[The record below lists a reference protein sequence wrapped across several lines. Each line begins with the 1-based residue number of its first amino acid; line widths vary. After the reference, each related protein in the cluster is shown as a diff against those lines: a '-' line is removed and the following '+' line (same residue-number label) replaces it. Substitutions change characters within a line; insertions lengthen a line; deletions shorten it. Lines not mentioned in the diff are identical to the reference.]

1 MIQNEWFEDWFDSP
15 YYHLLYKNRS
25 EEEANQFV
33 EKCVEVLAT
42 KPNETLLDLAC
53 GKGRHS
59 VAFAAHG
66 LDVTGVDLSRE
77 SIEYALQS
85 ETAFL
90 HFYVH
95 DMRNI
100 FRTNYYDYVCN
111 LFTSFGYFKNQNEHV
126 SAAKSI
132 IAALK
137 PQGKFLID
145 FVNKNHAIDNIAL
158 NKQETIVK
166 GDVTFRIERKF
177 MNNKFIKDISIA
189 DGDKQLHFQES
200 VNCFTMMQ
208 LTDLFA
214 NFGLKLLATYGN
226 YQLDSYNEQ
235 HSPRM
240 ILIFQK

>member
-33 EKCVEVLAT
+33 KKCVEVLAT
-42 KPNETLLDLAC
+42 KPYETLLDLAC

-66 LDVTGVDLSRE
+66 LDVTGVDLSKE
-77 SIEYALQS
+77 SIEYALQNES
-85 ETAFL
+85 DLL

-95 DMRNI
+95 DMRNV
-100 FRTNYYDYVCN
+100 FRANYYDYVCN

-126 SAAKSI
+126 AAAKSI
-132 IAALK
+132 VTALK
-137 PQGKFLID
+137 PNGKLLID
-145 FVNKNHAIDNIAL
+145 FVNKNHAIENIAL

-166 GDVTFRIERKF
+166 STVTFTIERKF
-177 MNNKFIKDISIA
+177 MNNKFIKDISIT
-189 DGDKQLHFQES
+189 DGEKQLHFQES
-200 VNCFTMMQ
+200 VNCFTMLQ
-208 LTDLFA
+208 LTDLFT
-214 NFGLKLLATYGN
+214 NFGLKLIDTYGN
-226 YQLDSYNEQ
+226 YQLAPYDELY
-235 HSPRM
+235 SPRM

>member
-85 ETAFL
+85 ETAF
-90 HFYVH
+90 
-95 DMRNI
+95 
-100 FRTNYYDYVCN
+100 
-111 LFTSFGYFKNQNEHV
+111 
-126 SAAKSI
+126 A
-132 IAALK
+132 
-137 PQGKFLID
+137 FLC
-145 FVNKNHAIDNIAL
+145 A
-158 NKQETIVK
+158 
-166 GDVTFRIERKF
+166 
-177 MNNKFIKDISIA
+177 
-189 DGDKQLHFQES
+189 
-200 VNCFTMMQ
+200 
-208 LTDLFA
+208 
-214 NFGLKLLATYGN
+214 
-226 YQLDSYNEQ
+226 
-235 HSPRM
+235 
-240 ILIFQK
+240 